1 MVCRGRRPSQE
12 TCEDCKIE
20 TMEAELAEILDGI
33 GPRLRSLRRDRG
45 LTLEAV
51 AADTGITVSTLS
63 RLESGKRR
71 PTLDLLIPLARAH
84 RVALDQLVAA
94 PATGDPRVH
103 LRPYRRDRG
112 NVLVPLTQYPGRVQV
127 FKHVLAPRKQKLVT
141 HDGYEWLYVLAGKLR
156 LILGE
161 REFTLRPGEVAE
173 FDTSEPHWFGPADAN
188 AVEILHLFGPRG
200 DRAVIRTGPSLVS
213 VQTLLADYDSLND
226 RRAGGPGF
234 NGQDMDETSGQELVR
249 PVEPPARR

>member
-1 MVCRGRRPSQE
+1 
-12 TCEDCKIE
+12 
-20 TMEAELAEILDGI
+20 MEAELAGILDGI

-63 RLESGKRR
+63 RLETGKRR
-71 PTLDLLIPLARAH
+71 PTLELLIPLARAH

-141 HDGYEWLYVLAGKLR
+141 HDGYEWLYVLAGELR

-161 REFTLRPGEVAE
+161 RDFTLRPGEVAE
-173 FDTSEPHWFGPADAN
+173 FDTTQPHWFGPAGTTT
-188 AVEILHLFGPRG
+188 VEILHLFGPRG
-200 DRAVIRTGPSLVS
+200 DRAVIRTGPP
-213 VQTLLADYDSLND
+213 D
-226 RRAGGPGF
+226 
-234 NGQDMDETSGQELVR
+234 
-249 PVEPPARR
+249 

>member
-1 MVCRGRRPSQE
+1 
-12 TCEDCKIE
+12 
-20 TMEAELAEILDGI
+20 MEAELAAILDGI
-33 GPRLRSLRRDRG
+33 GPRLRSLRRGRA

-51 AADTGITVSTLS
+51 AAATDITVSTLS
-63 RLESGKRR
+63 RLETGKRR
-71 PTLDLLIPLARAH
+71 PTLELLIPLARTY

-103 LRPYRRDRG
+103 LKPYRRGRG

-127 FKHVLAPRKQKLVT
+127 FKHVLGPRTQKLVT
-141 HDGYEWLYVLAGKLR
+141 HEGYEWLYVLSGELR

-173 FDTSEPHWFGPADAN
+173 FDTTEPHWFGPADSS

-200 DRAVIRTGPSLVS
+200 DRAVVRT
-213 VQTLLADYDSLND
+213 
-226 RRAGGPGF
+226 
-234 NGQDMDETSGQELVR
+234 
-249 PVEPPARR
+249 